1 MLPIL
6 VLQTL
11 ALLTPARRIP
21 VLPLTPALRLIR
33 VRLTRVQQIP
43 AQLTKLCHAR
53 QVMLSRIG

>member
-11 ALLTPARRIP
+11 VLQTPARPIP
-21 VLPLTPALRLIR
+21 VLPLTPAPPPIR
-33 VRLTRVQQIP
+33 VRLTHVQQIP
-43 AQLTKLCHAR
+43 ARLTKLCHAR